1 MSWRIFSFLAV
12 VVMLVGGVAK
22 IVTNYNVVAMPRLG
36 IFGVPF
42 GNVICFG
49 LCLALDLFIIAR
61 VLRSRPR
68 YLSIFLKPFA
78 ASALMG
84 AGAWAVYGL
93 LYKVLARNTI
103 AVLGSI
109 AVAVVIYGVLVVAL
123 RCISREDLALMP
135 KGDKIAR
142 LLKL

>member
-1 MSWRIFSFLAV
+1 
-12 VVMLVGGVAK
+12 VAK
-22 IVTNYNVVAMPRLG
+22 IITNYNVVAMPRVG

-49 LCLALDLFIIAR
+49 LCLVMDLFIIAR
-61 VLRSRPR
+61 VLRSHPR
-68 YLSIFLKPFA
+68 YRSIFLKPLA

-93 LYKVLARNTI
+93 LYKLLERNTI
-103 AVLGSI
+103 AVLGAI
-109 AVAVVIYGVLVVAL
+109 VVAVVIYAVLVVAL

-135 KGDKIAR
+135 KGEKIAR
-142 LLKL
+142 ILKL